1 MRTWEAKLSAIS
13 NASIYKADAENE
25 NRLLSGAKFELF
37 ADAGCTEHISGY
49 GYPNGQPGADGVYYP
64 DIPVPAA
71 GSVQYYVKEVQAPE
85 NYLLAAGRVFVVTV
99 DAEGKLGFSEK
110 VLENGALREL
120 NADEEAY
127 IVSSTDIAI
136 TIVNE
141 PNETGFEFN
150 KQWLFNGEK
159 QEWPKEVK
167 SITVT
172 LTRTCKAGSGDGA
185 QEETA
190 AGGTTQESAQGET
203 AAGGTTQGSAQREI
217 TQSVTFTLTPQMKT
231 AVDLKRI
238 TGSQISGT
246 VSLVSTGENVYS
258 YKITGLEDTAFGSTQ
273 GGSGPKWEYSISVLI
288 MEAALSCGFRVRRRV

>member
-1 MRTWEAKLSAIS
+1 MCRDP
-13 NASIYKADAENE
+13 YRRDE
-25 NRLLSGAKFELF
+25 NRLLSGTKFELF

-49 GYPNGQPGADGVYYP
+49 EYPNGQPTADGVYYP

-71 GSVQYYVKEVQAPE
+71 GSVQYYVKETQAPE

-127 IVSSTDIAI
+127 LVSSTNIAI
-136 TIVNE
+136 KIVNE
-141 PNETGFEFN
+141 PNESELEFN

>member
-1 MRTWEAKLSAIS
+1 MCRDP
-13 NASIYKADAENE
+13 YRRDE
-25 NRLLSGAKFELF
+25 NRLLSGTKFELF

-49 GYPNGQPGADGVYYP
+49 EYPNGQPAADGVYYP

-110 VLENGALREL
+110 VLENGALRDL

-172 LTRTCKAGSGDGA
+172 LTRTCKAGTGDGV
-185 QEETA
+185 
-190 AGGTTQESAQGET
+190 QGET
-203 AAGGTTQGSAQREI
+203 AAGETQQGSAQGEI

-273 GGSGPKWEYSISVLI
+273 GAAGRNGSIPSL
-288 MEAALSCGFRVRRRV
+288 F

>member
-1 MRTWEAKLSAIS
+1 MA
-13 NASIYKADAENE
+13 
-25 NRLLSGAKFELF
+25 
-37 ADAGCTEHISGY
+37 
-49 GYPNGQPGADGVYYP
+49 
-64 DIPVPAA
+64 
-71 GSVQYYVKEVQAPE
+71 
-85 NYLLAAGRVFVVTV
+85 
-99 DAEGKLGFSEK
+99 
-110 VLENGALREL
+110 
-120 NADEEAY
+120 
-127 IVSSTDIAI
+127 
-136 TIVNE
+136 
-141 PNETGFEFN
+141 
-150 KQWLFNGEK
+150 GEK